1 MADERDV
8 VRARL
13 LLLKFRAHE
22 EIGENAEIIALKD
35 EALRLATALAPSTA
49 AWHPERFPQ
58 DARSASVCLHEFLG
72 AAFGKLG
79 MFAESIAVHTSRHEE
94 AERNGDVKGQTYALK
109 WLGAAYRMS
118 MQHDQALPFLQR
130 RLELLESSRAPDSSS
145 THDQE
150 DEELCDAMFQL
161 GECLVNVGRA
171 PEAVQ
176 ILKKQVRVWQC
187 MFFECV

>member
-13 LLLKFRAHE
+13 LLLKFHFHE
-22 EIGENAEIIALKD
+22 EIGESAEIIALKD

-49 AWHPERFPQ
+49 AWHHGITGFQQ
-58 DARSASVCLHEFLG
+58 DARSASICLHEFLG
-72 AAFGKLG
+72 VAFVKLG
-79 MFAESIAVHTSRHEE
+79 MIAESIAVHTSRHEE

-130 RLELLESSRAPDSSS
+130 RLELLESSRAPDSA
-145 THDQE
+145 HEDDQ
-150 DEELCDAMFQL
+150 LCDAMYQL
-161 GECLVNVGRA
+161 GECLVDVGRA

-176 ILKKQVRVWQC
+176 IHKKQVL
-187 MFFECV
+187 

>member
-13 LLLKFRAHE
+13 LLMKFRAHE

-130 RLELLESSRAPDSSS
+130 RLELLESSRAPDGAR
-145 THDQE
+145 D
-150 DEELCDAMFQL
+150 ELCNATSQL
-161 GECLVNVGRA
+161 AECLALAGRVE
-171 PEAVQ
+171 EAVQ
-176 ILKKQVRVWQC
+176 ICKKQVRVRR
-187 MFFECV
+187 V